1 MGAGNEDRSKVEERQ
16 ANMNTTRND
25 IKKCLEEA
33 GFDGD
38 EDVYTNGGLKL
49 SCQKD
54 KIHVAR
60 QVEGDWMETWSLT
73 YEDIKLDRFRRFVR
87 LATA

>member
-1 MGAGNEDRSKVEERQ
+1 MQERQ
-16 ANMNTTRND
+16 ADMNTTRND

-33 GFDGD
+33 GFDSD
-38 EDVYTNGGLKL
+38 DDVYTNGGLKV
-49 SCQKD
+49 SCDKD
-54 KIHVAR
+54 KLHVAR
-60 QVEGDWMETWSLT
+60 QIEGDWLETWSLT